1 MLSRQV
7 RFHGRLIGPASADW
21 KSPLMGFR
29 RLECG
34 TYWILCVFWQFTL
47 TARQVNLD
55 RGFLVNF
62 LLAWAC
68 ICYSTDV
75 VNVADGDLH
84 YVGVFAAVGQH
95 YKRLKTREGRVN
107 DCPPRLAESVF
118 KHYCTEFTL
127 CENDKACEKQEICV
141 CNKHCGKVCIDPSKS
156 KYPVL
161 HPVRINSVV
170 WNRLDYVEPV

>member
-1 MLSRQV
+1 VIEYVES
-7 RFHGRLIGPASADW
+7 ASQISW
-21 KSPLMGFR
+21 PTNRTCIR
-29 RLECG
+29 RLEVPLDG
-34 TYWILCVFWQFTL
+34 VSATRMWNILNIVCFL
-47 TARQVNLD
+47 TIYIN
-55 RGFLVNF
+55 GK
-62 LLAWAC
+62 
-68 ICYSTDV
+68 
-75 VNVADGDLH
+75 
-84 YVGVFAAVGQH
+84 AAVGQH
-95 YKRLKTREGRVN
+95 YKRLKSREGRVN

-170 WNRLDYVEPV
+170 